1 MIIIIKYKT
10 SKQSHMAT
18 DTIFIQQQQQQHDT
32 DV

>member
-18 DTIFIQQQQQQHDT
+18 DTIFIQQQQQHDT